1 MTDVGPP
8 IELPVLDISNPL
20 DPAAG
25 KALLDAATKYGFL
38 YVDSRGTDFTATEVD
53 RAFELSKTFF
63 ASPAEEKSTCRI
75 EPNNRGWSGMHT
87 ETLDP
92 EHQRTGDF
100 KEAFNFGEFQNNKA
114 QQPLPASLQ
123 PHESEIAQFSSLCN
137 KTCSRILTL
146 LALGLGIPPTFFT
159 TRHDPTTG
167 PTGSILR
174 YLYYPSLQSPKTS
187 TYNHT
192 LDVRA
197 GAHSDYGSITLL
209 FQRPGQPGL
218 EILTPS
224 GEWAPVPV
232 IPTSSSTSTTS
243 PPNPNKN
250 KKNETGE
257 EEEEEEGEG
266 EGEEGYPFP
275 PILVN
280 IGDLLSYW
288 TSGLLKSTV
297 HRVVFPI
304 SEQTSSSSSS
314 SSSLSA
320 GQDRYSIV
328 YFCHP
333 MDRTELMPVPS
344 VVVEEFR
351 AKMKSIGEEERRR
364 VGFGGGAG
372 VLLKD
377 GGEGKEGRVLTAHE
391 HLMARLDATYGFR
404 K

>member
-1 MTDVGPP
+1 MADVGPP

-20 DPAAG
+20 DPEAG

-63 ASPAEEKSTCRI
+63 ASPVEEKAACRI

-100 KEAFNFGEFQNNKA
+100 KEAFNFGEFQNSKA

-123 PHESEIAQFSSLCN
+123 PHESEIAHFSSLCN

-146 LALGLGIPPTFFT
+146 LALGLGIPPDFFT

-174 YLYYPSLQSPKTS
+174 YLFYPSLQSPKTS

-224 GEWAPVPV
+224 GDWAPVPV
-232 IPTSSSTSTTS
+232 IPTTSTT
-243 PPNPNKN
+243 
-250 KKNETGE
+250 TTTTTAQ
-257 EEEEEEGEG
+257 EGET
-266 EGEEGYPFP
+266 YPFP

-297 HRVVFPI
+297 HRVVFPV
-304 SEQTSSSSSS
+304 SEQTAGSGT
-314 SSSLSA
+314 

-333 MDRTELMPVPS
+333 MDKTELVAVPS
-344 VVVEEFR
+344 AVVEEFR
-351 AKMKSIGEEERRR
+351 ERMKRVGEEERRR

-372 VLLKD
+372 VLDL
-377 GGEGKEGRVLTAHE
+377 EGKEGKVLTAHE